1 MVKEGLEKEW
11 ESWVEEKKKGLEDVA
26 NLKRQAEELSKE
38 LPPVDEVEMKDAEEK
53 EGENAS

>member
-53 EGENAS
+53 ESENAS